1 MEKSTQVEDITT
13 RIITEL
19 QDLGISPKKYHETKD
34 QINLSVLVDGKKIV
48 IIVKT
53 KDEPII

>member
-1 MEKSTQVEDITT
+1 MEKSTQVEDIAT
-13 RIITEL
+13 RIATAL
-19 QDLGISPKKYHETKD
+19 QDLGISPKKYHEIKD
-34 QINLSVLVDGKKIV
+34 QINLSTLVDGKKVV

>member
-1 MEKSTQVEDITT
+1 MEKSTQVEEIAT

-19 QDLGISPKKYHETKD
+19 QDLGISPKKYHSTKD
-34 QINLSVLVDGKKIV
+34 QINLSLLVDDKKV
-48 IIVKT
+48 VVIVKI